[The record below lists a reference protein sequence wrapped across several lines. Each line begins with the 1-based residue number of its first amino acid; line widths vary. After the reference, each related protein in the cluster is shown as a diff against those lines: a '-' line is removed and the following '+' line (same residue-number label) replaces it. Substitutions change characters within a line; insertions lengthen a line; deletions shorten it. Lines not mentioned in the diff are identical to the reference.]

1 MIIGVDTLVVL
12 VEAEDMIQAF
22 EGWPGDICVAAC
34 LTAEGGCDL
43 IVFHRDE
50 RPDISVRIA
59 LAFDLEPS
67 STSFVPPEPG
77 FRARSFSYSDE
88 RRLLTL
94 IKADRALLD
103 EAVDYAVNYNYAVE
117 EGLDPLA
124 MVGRSAIAMTNGIT
138 KLHKRHAKQKEG
150 NRQKTIVPQFLRTTV
165 INGRSARFSTIR
177 GRKGA
182 TLSRI

>member
-1 MIIGVDTLVVL
+1 MIIRVDTLVVL
-12 VEAEDMIQAF
+12 VEAEDMKQAF
-22 EGWPGDICVAAC
+22 DGWPGDICAAAC
-34 LTAEGGCDL
+34 LTADGGCDL

-50 RPDISVRIA
+50 RPNIAVRLA
-59 LAFDLEPS
+59 LALDLEPS

-77 FRARSFSYSDE
+77 FRARGFSYSDE

-124 MVGRSAIAMTNGIT
+124 MVGRSETAVTTSIA
-138 KLHKRHAKQKEG
+138 KLHNRFAKQEEG
-150 NRQKTIVPQFLRTTV
+150 SPRRTVVPQFLRTAV
-165 INGRSARFSTIR
+165 INGQSARFSTVR
-177 GRKGA
+177 GRAGA
-182 TLSRI
+182 ALSRS